1 MASVN
6 AIMPRLK
13 RSFMPQAR
21 LAMSSDSAAA
31 ASRLPLR
38 AVTTAVRPFLGE
50 SA

>member
-1 MASVN
+1 
-6 AIMPRLK
+6 MPRLK